1 MRLNMIMNYPSTDS
15 PFSNNSSFSL
25 YLEPVYN
32 QFLQIY
38 QNIITLDRLPS
49 GPISQLVSRINF
61 PKLSPFQT
69 NSSTFHGEQCVYTL
83 MRYPGPKR
91 HDSFMYSDDIP
102 SVFSYLQT
110 NGYTIDNHLNYNTT
124 GGILLGGISN
134 SRPSGNRIF
143 IASIS
148 YTTPNT

>member
-1 MRLNMIMNYPSTDS
+1 MRLNMIMNYPNTES
-15 PFSNNSSFSL
+15 PFSNHSTFAL

-32 QFLQIY
+32 QLLQTY
-38 QNIITLDRLPS
+38 QNIITLDCLPC

-102 SVFSYLQT
+102 SIFAYLQN
-110 NGYTIDNHLNYNTT
+110 NGYTIDNHLNSNISLYNT
-124 GGILLGGISN
+124 LGGISN
-134 SRPSGNRIF
+134 SRPSGNRVF
-143 IASIS
+143 IAFIS
-148 YTTPNT
+148 TTPNT